1 MNQEHLTW
9 PPERFFWA
17 VLDASVLSSARTKR
31 WRRSSQRLGYLF
43 EGVLPGL
50 AIEEVHAVYRRL
62 RGPSPGAGLSPGA
75 GTGAGQ
81 RFLACGLTRSV
92 LEQEVDPQAVTLTPG
107 SLPSFVEDEIEL
119 DRINLLTGSF
129 LAKPVRLLQ
138 RRWLLHGAVILIA
151 CTSLIIFGLERRV
164 HGMQDQINGAVS
176 TKGRLVEQLLGP
188 APSRSGAPL
197 QPGALRLTAE
207 LRRLQQTRSPD
218 VAGTEMVDCSAILSD
233 VLVRWPKDVHA
244 LTDSLSVTPTSITIR
259 AAVPSM
265 ADAQRLADAF
275 VALPGWRLHQP
286 QSEAR
291 QDHVDVTLRLQPHQ
305 QEALP

>member
-17 VLDASVLSSARTKR
+17 VLDASVLSAARTKR

-43 EGVLPGL
+43 EGVLPGMP
-50 AIEEVHAVYRRL
+50 IEEVHAVYRRL
-62 RGPSPGAGLSPGA
+62 RGPSPGAGAGA
-75 GTGAGQ
+75 GAGQ
-81 RFLACGLTRSV
+81 RYLACGLTRSV
-92 LEQEVDPQAVTLTPG
+92 LEQEVGPQAVTLTPE
-107 SLPSFVEDEIEL
+107 SLPSFVEEDIEPN
-119 DRINLLTGSF
+119 RINLLTGSF

-138 RRWLLHGAVILIA
+138 RRWLLHACVMLIA

-164 HGMQDQINGAVS
+164 QGMQDQINGVAS
-176 TKGRLVEQLLGP
+176 ARERLVDQLLGP
-188 APSRSGAPL
+188 TPSRSGAPL
-197 QPGALRLTAE
+197 QPWALRLTAE

-218 VAGTEMVDCSAILSD
+218 VAAAAEMVDCSAILSD
-233 VLVRWPKDVHA
+233 VLARWPKDVHA
-244 LTDSLSVTPTSITIR
+244 LTDSVSITATSITIR

-286 QSEAR
+286 QSEAKR
-291 QDHVDVTLRLQPHQ
+291 HHVDVTLRLGPDQ

>member
-17 VLDASVLSSARTKR
+17 VLDASVLSAARTKR

-62 RGPSPGAGLSPGA
+62 RGPSPGAG
-75 GTGAGQ
+75 Q
-81 RFLACGLTRSV
+81 RYLACGLTRSV
-92 LEQEVDPQAVTLTPG
+92 LEQEVGPQAVTLTPA

-129 LAKPVRLLQ
+129 LAKPVRTVQ
-138 RRWLLHGAVILIA
+138 RRWLLHACVILIA

-164 HGMQDQINGAVS
+164 HGMQDQINGVVA

-207 LRRLQQTRSPD
+207 LRRLEQTRSPD
-218 VAGTEMVDCSAILSD
+218 VAGTRMVDCSAILSD
-233 VLVRWPKDVHA
+233 VLARWPKDVHA
-244 LTDSLSVTPTSITIR
+244 LTDSMSVTPTSITIR

-275 VALPGWRLHQP
+275 VELPGWRLLQP
-286 QSEAR
+286 QSEVR
-291 QDHVDVTLRLQPHQ
+291 RDHVNVTLRLQPAQ
-305 QEALP
+305 QEELP